1 MKGGRRLS
9 KAGRAA
15 GVPSLNWEGPC
26 GVLGWRR
33 LGAAGNPPFVSEG
46 DGPVLKHGPRSAGR
60 MQGER
65 ILSLCTAMNVII
77 RG

>member
-1 MKGGRRLS
+1 VKGGQRQLN
-9 KAGRAA
+9 AGRAA
-15 GVPSLNWEGPC
+15 GVPSLNCEGPRRVP
-26 GVLGWRR
+26 GRRR
-33 LGAAGNPPFVSEG
+33 LGVAGNPPFVSEG